1 MIKKKKEKILS
12 RPRERERAKKIQT
25 KVQPTFWGQRLWLT
39 FISAQP
45 VEKVFFLCHY
55 FFSIRRTLKHLPC
68 NLSDCRKVSIIKGY
82 EISKNHETKQQEL
95 HVQMN

>member
-55 FFSIRRTLKHLPC
+55 FFPFEGHLNTC
-68 NLSDCRKVSIIKGY
+68 
-82 EISKNHETKQQEL
+82 
-95 HVQMN
+95 HVIYLIAGKCVINNKRI